1 MEMLYEITHKMQE
14 KDDNTFDQQIKV
26 AKTLVIKFREE
37 ISEKIKRNIEDSFDS
52 FLSDIELINQSVHD
66 ENINL
71 SFSTNRNTPED
82 VKYNNEQKKK
92 ERGEL
97 PDKEFVAR
105 RSVLTDL
112 FEISHIRSIY
122 HVFVAILII
131 FSINTILMDIVEK
144 GSLGLEFNLLTWG
157 LGKFPKVVSLWLCM
171 QFSTLIIVYP
181 GFYGWSVYRPE
192 GKAGLFDY
200 VGLAL
205 YVIYQSFFMVIPV
218 VYIFENQIPP
228 GSACIITCEQLRFM
242 MKSHAF
248 VRENFPKVLEYNS
261 KDSKDHDRADL
272 CPDFSK
278 YLYFLFAPTLIYRD
292 NYPRTATIRWG
303 YVVSNFAQVLACTL
317 YIYYIFERFCVPVF
331 RNFNRD
337 HVSAKLFITSV
348 FSCMLPG
355 ALTLLLGFFA
365 ILHSWLNAFAEMLR
379 FADRM
384 FYKDWWNT
392 TSFAS
397 YYRTWNIVVHDWLY
411 TYVYKDFC
419 RVLGPRYRSLSMALV
434 FLISAVVHEYVIV
447 MALGFFYPVLFFM
460 FMGAG
465 FGFIFVKGTGR
476 SWNVFLWLALF
487 MGMGV
492 LFCVYNM
499 EWFARQNCPE
509 NYDHF
514 MDYVVPRSW
523 TCNFD
528 AMKSN
533 TES

>member
-1 MEMLYEITHKMQE
+1 MMFKI
-14 KDDNTFDQQIKV
+14 
-26 AKTLVIKFREE
+26 VIKKFYVLDGR
-37 ISEKIKRNIEDSFDS
+37 SSHNNGKI
-52 FLSDIELINQSVHD
+52 
-66 ENINL
+66 
-71 SFSTNRNTPED
+71 
-82 VKYNNEQKKK
+82 
-92 ERGEL
+92 
-97 PDKEFVAR
+97 
-105 RSVLTDL
+105 
-112 FEISHIRSIY
+112 
-122 HVFVAILII
+122 
-131 FSINTILMDIVEK
+131 
-144 GSLGLEFNLLTWG
+144 GLEFGLLQWG
-157 LGKFPKVVSLWLCM
+157 LGKFPKVVSLWLWM
-171 QFSTLIIVYP
+171 QLSALIIVYP
-181 GFYGWSVYRPE
+181 GFYGWTMYRPE
-192 GKAGLFDY
+192 GK
-200 VGLAL
+200 V
-205 YVIYQSFFMVIPV
+205 
-218 VYIFENQIPP
+218 
-228 GSACIITCEQLRFM
+228 
-242 MKSHAF
+242 
-248 VRENFPKVLEYNS
+248 
-261 KDSKDHDRADL
+261 DSKDHDKADM

-278 YLYFLFAPTLIYRD
+278 YLYFLFAPTLVYRD

-317 YIYYIFERFCVPVF
+317 YIYYIFERFCITVF

-365 ILHSWLNAFAEMLR
+365 ILHSWFNAFAEMLR

-411 TYVYKDFC
+411 TYVYKDLSKL
-419 RVLGPRYRSLSMALV
+419 LGPKYRSICMACV
-434 FLISAVVHEYVIV
+434 FLLSAIVHEYVMV
-447 MALGFFYPVLFFM
+447 MALGFFYPVLFVM

-514 MDYVVPRSW
+514 IDYVVPRSW

-528 AMKSN
+528 AMKNNSQ
-533 TES
+533 S